1 MLAIELVILAYQL
14 IIHYNNLSFFTVL
27 PSSTVKSKQS
37 GNIHIYISVSVAG
50 VFLLIIAIG
59 IVVCITLY
67 CICKLKYKGKDLP
80 AANAMELSPNECYG
94 LTTFG
99 NVAYNATI
107 NKSENFHS
115 AAIYEEVDEQ
125 AEHDYEQI

>member
-37 GNIHIYISVSVAG
+37 GNIHIYISVTVAG

-94 LTTFG
+94 LATFG
-99 NVAYNATI
+99 NVATI
-107 NKSENFHS
+107 NKSEKCHS